1 MTFVIGLCASIRL
14 SASAEGSMNVGEI
27 YNSPQLQYKITAQS
41 SIKDGYINV
50 PGEAII
56 TGFNPQ
62 FYKQS
67 SALRLGK
74 GTGGNT
80 INVQVNS
87 TINVPSTQ
95 ETFKVVGFAPGAFKG
110 CRSLKTFTAN
120 SSITEIG
127 SAAFLNCKKLTT
139 FVINSR
145 DTSHEQSTVGKK
157 AFKGVKKL
165 TLTYNEDNGYNAK
178 SLARKIKK
186 AGAKKAKFKFRKG

>member
-1 MTFVIGLCASIRL
+1 MNFDIPDNCFAGCTALESVTLC
-14 SASAEGSMNVGEI
+14 EYFN
-27 YNSPQLQYKITAQS
+27 QYKTQTKI
-41 SIKDGYINV
+41 
-50 PGEAII
+50 
-56 TGFNPQ
+56 
-62 FYKQS
+62 
-67 SALRLGK
+67 GK
-74 GTGGNT
+74 N
-80 INVQVNS
+80 
-87 TINVPSTQ
+87 
-95 ETFKVVGFAPGAFKG
+95 AFKG

-186 AGAKKAKFKFRKG
+186 AGAKKVYYYADNLKRKNK